1 MVGTSNVTEI
11 KNWSLDLGLDT
22 IETTALG
29 DEWKNFIAGL
39 KEWSASAEGSWNVA
53 VDAQG
58 QKALQDAYLSG
69 ATVSLKLYVDAAHYY
84 SGEAFISSFYTDATA
99 SKQRYEGFGIINS
112 DSLEAAVNDVINETI
127 EIQGVGELFFREG

>member
-1 MVGTSNVTEI
+1 MALAGKSGKLMVGTNNVTEI

-84 SGEAFISSFYTDATA
+84 SGEAFISSLSVEDPVDDT
-99 SKQRYEGFGIINS
+99 
-112 DSLEAAVNDVINETI
+112 VNVSFEF
-127 EIQGVGELFFREG
+127 QGTGALSYN

>member
-1 MVGTSNVTEI
+1 MALAGKSGKPMIGASNVTEI
-11 KNWSLDLGLDT
+11 KNWSLDLGVGT
-22 IETTALG
+22 IDTTALG

-69 ATVSLKLYVDAAHYY
+69 ATVSLKLYVDSAHYY
-84 SGEAFISSFYTDATA
+84 SGEAFISSLSVEDPVDDT
-99 SKQRYEGFGIINS
+99 
-112 DSLEAAVNDVINETI
+112 VNVSFEF
-127 EIQGVGELFFREG
+127 QGTGALSYN

>member
-1 MVGTSNVTEI
+1 MALAGKSGKLMVGTNNVTEI

-22 IETTALG
+22 IDTTALG

-53 VDAQG
+53 MDAQG

-84 SGEAFISSFYTDATA
+84 SGEAFISSLSVEDPVDDT
-99 SKQRYEGFGIINS
+99 
-112 DSLEAAVNDVINETI
+112 VNVSFEF
-127 EIQGVGELFFREG
+127 QGTGALSYN

>member
-1 MVGTSNVTEI
+1 MALAGKSGKLMVGVSNVTEI

-39 KEWSASAEGSWNVA
+39 KEWSASAEGSWNV
-53 VDAQG
+53 VMDAQG

-84 SGEAFISSFYTDATA
+84 SGEAFISSLSVEDPVDDT
-99 SKQRYEGFGIINS
+99 
-112 DSLEAAVNDVINETI
+112 VNVSFEF
-127 EIQGVGELFFREG
+127 QGTGALAYS

>member
-1 MVGTSNVTEI
+1 MALAGKSGKLMVGASNVTEI
-11 KNWSLDLGLDT
+11 KNWSLDLGVDT
-22 IETTALG
+22 IDTTALG

-84 SGEAFISSFYTDATA
+84 SGEAFISSLSVEDPVDDT
-99 SKQRYEGFGIINS
+99 
-112 DSLEAAVNDVINETI
+112 VNVSFEF
-127 EIQGVGELFFREG
+127 QGTGALAYS